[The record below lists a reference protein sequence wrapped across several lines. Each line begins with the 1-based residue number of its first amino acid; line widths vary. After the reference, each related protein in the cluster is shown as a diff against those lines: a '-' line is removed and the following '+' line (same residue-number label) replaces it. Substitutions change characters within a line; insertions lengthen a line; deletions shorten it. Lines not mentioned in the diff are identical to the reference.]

1 MNVVMWVLMAVL
13 AGLMAGFVLKRGSYG
28 RGWDIA
34 LGLIGSVV
42 VSWLFQSQWVSPDP
56 GMVAVTL
63 VAAAGAAALIVA
75 QRTIFPARV

>member
-1 MNVVMWVLMAVL
+1 MNLVMWVLVAVL
-13 AGLMAGFVLKRGSYG
+13 AGLVAGFVLKRGSYG

-63 VAAAGAAALIVA
+63 VAAAGAASLIVA